1 MAFTPCKT
9 RFAPSPTGFLHLGNA
24 RVALFCALLARHTQG
39 IFLLRIEDTD
49 QGRSEHQYTEA
60 LQEDLLWMGLG
71 WQEGPVVGG
80 AQGPYLQSQRGE
92 IYHRYFSQL
101 EQDGLAYPCFCSEQE
116 LAITRKV
123 QLAAGRAPRYPGTCA
138 ALTKEQIETRLAQGL
153 KATLRFRVPRGETVE
168 FEDLARGQQRFVSD
182 DIGDFIIRRADGTPA
197 FFFGN
202 ALDDALMGV
211 THVLRGEDHLSNTPR
226 QIVLLRA
233 LSLRIPEYG
242 HLSLILGSDG
252 TPLSKRHGSHSVREL
267 RDAGYF
273 PAALN
278 NYLARLGH
286 SYDNN
291 NFMTLPEL
299 AAEFHIGK
307 IGRSPARF
315 DESQLHYWQQ
325 QAIAHAHS
333 HELWEWMGP
342 AVHELVSTVQ
352 RDEFIAAIRTN
363 VFLPEHALLWAR
375 ILYSDPL
382 EWMLGARQVI
392 AQAGKLFFE
401 RALTALEHQPND
413 FKSLADE
420 IKQSLGVSGK
430 ALYQPLRAALTGEL
444 DGPEMAR
451 LLPLLGEGRARKRL
465 EAALNHCV
473 SQSEK

>member
-24 RVALFCALLARHTQG
+24 RVALFCALFARHTQG

-71 WQEGPVVGG
+71 WQEGPVVEG

-101 EQDGLAYPCFCSEQE
+101 EQGGLAYPCFCSEQE

-123 QLAAGRAPRYPGTCA
+123 QLAAGQAPRYPGTCA
-138 ALTKEQIETRLAQGL
+138 ALTQAQIETRLVQGL
-153 KATLRFRVPRGETVE
+153 KPTLRFRVPRGETIE
-168 FEDLARGQQRFVSD
+168 FEDLVRGPQHFASD

-202 ALDDALMGV
+202 ALDDALMDV

-233 LSLRIPEYG
+233 LSLRIPGYG

-252 TPLSKRHGSHSVREL
+252 TLLSKRHGSHSVREL

-325 QAIAHAHS
+325 QAIAHAHTQ
-333 HELWEWMGP
+333 ELWEWTGSP
-342 AVHELVSTVQ
+342 VHTLVSTAQ
-352 RDEFIAAIRTN
+352 RDDFIAAIRTN
-363 VFLPEHALLWAR
+363 IALPEHALLWAR

-392 AQAGKLFFE
+392 AAAGTGFFE
-401 RALTALEHQPND
+401 QALTALQEHPAD
-413 FKSLADE
+413 FKALAGN
-420 IKQSLGVSGK
+420 IKQALKINGK

-451 LLPLLGEGRARKRL
+451 LLPLLGEERARKRL

>member
-71 WQEGPVVGG
+71 WQEGPVVEG
-80 AQGPYLQSQRGE
+80 AQGPYLQSERGE

-138 ALTKEQIETRLAQGL
+138 ALTKDQIETRLAQGL

-168 FEDLARGQQRFVSD
+168 FEDLVRGPQRFASD

-226 QIVLLRA
+226 QIVLLRS

-252 TPLSKRHGSHSVREL
+252 TPLSKRHGSHSAREL

-291 NFMTLPEL
+291 NFMTLSEL

-325 QAIAHAHS
+325 QAIAHAHT

-342 AVHELVSTVQ
+342 AVHKLVSTAQ

-392 AQAGKLFFE
+392 AEAGTDFFE
-401 RALTALEHQPND
+401 QALTALQEHPTD
-413 FKSLADE
+413 FKSLAGK
-420 IKQSLGVSGK
+420 IKQALKINGK

-451 LLPLLGEGRARKRL
+451 LLPLLGEERARKRL
-465 EAALNHCV
+465 EAALNYCV
-473 SQSEK
+473 SEAEK

>member
-1 MAFTPCKT
+1 MPGATKT

-49 QGRSEHQYTEA
+49 QGRSEHRYTEA

-71 WQEGPVVGG
+71 WQEGPAVEG

-101 EQDGLAYPCFCSEQE
+101 EQGGLAYPCFCSEQE

-123 QLAAGRAPRYPGTCA
+123 QLAAGQAPRYPGTCA
-138 ALTKEQIETRLAQGL
+138 ALTQDQIATRLAQGL
-153 KATLRFRVPRGETVE
+153 KPTLRFRVPRGATIG
-168 FEDLARGQQRFVSD
+168 FEDLVRGPQHFTSD

-226 QIVLLRA
+226 QILLLGA
-233 LSLRIPEYG
+233 LSLRIPDYG

-252 TPLSKRHGSHSVREL
+252 APLSKRHGSHSVREL

-291 NFMTLPEL
+291 NFMTLSEL

-342 AVHELVSTVQ
+342 AVHELVAAEQ
-352 RDEFIAAIRTN
+352 RDEFVAAIRTN
-363 VFLPEHALLWAR
+363 VFLPDHALLWAR

-382 EWMLGARQVI
+382 EWMLVARQVI
-392 AQAGKLFFE
+392 AEAGAGFFEQALAALQEHPADFKALAGK
-401 RALTALEHQPND
+401 
-413 FKSLADE
+413 
-420 IKQSLGVSGK
+420 IKQALKINGK
-430 ALYQPLRAALTGEL
+430 ALYQPLRATLTGEL

-451 LLPLLGEGRARKRL
+451 LLPLLGEERARKRL

>member
-71 WQEGPVVGG
+71 WQEGPVVEG
-80 AQGPYLQSQRGE
+80 AQGPYLQSERGE

-101 EQDGLAYPCFCSEQE
+101 ENDGLAYPCFCSEQE

-123 QLAAGRAPRYPGTCA
+123 QLAASQAPRYPGTCA
-138 ALTKEQIETRLAQGL
+138 ALTKDQIETRLAQGL
-153 KATLRFRVPRGETVE
+153 RPTLRFRVPRGETVE
-168 FEDLARGQQRFVSD
+168 FEDLVRGPQRFVSD

-226 QIVLLRA
+226 QILLLRA

-291 NFMTLPEL
+291 NFMTLSEL

-325 QAIAHAHS
+325 QAIAHAHT

-342 AVHELVSTVQ
+342 AMHALVSTAQ
-352 RDEFIAAIRTN
+352 RDEFIAAIRPN

-392 AQAGKLFFE
+392 AQAGKIFFE
-401 RALTALEHQPND
+401 RALMALEHQPND

-444 DGPEMAR
+444 DGPEMVR
-451 LLPLLGEGRARKRL
+451 LLPLLGEERARKRL
-465 EAALNHCV
+465 EAALNHCL

>member
-80 AQGPYLQSQRGE
+80 AQGPYLQSERGE

-101 EQDGLAYPCFCSEQE
+101 ENDGLAYPCFCSEQE

-123 QLAAGRAPRYPGTCA
+123 QLAASQAPRYPGTCV
-138 ALTKEQIETRLAQGL
+138 ALTKDQIEIRLAQGL
-153 KATLRFRVPRGETVE
+153 RPTLRFRVPRGETVE
-168 FEDLARGQQRFVSD
+168 FEDLVRGPQRFVSD
-182 DIGDFIIRRADGTPA
+182 DIGDFIIRRAGGTPA

-226 QIVLLRA
+226 QILLLRA

-291 NFMTLPEL
+291 NFMTLSEL
-299 AAEFHIGK
+299 AAGFHIGK

-315 DESQLHYWQQ
+315 DDSQLHYWQQ
-325 QAIAHAHS
+325 QAIAHAHT

-342 AVHELVSTVQ
+342 AVHELVSTAQ

-363 VFLPEHALLWAR
+363 ISLPEHALLWAR

-392 AQAGKLFFE
+392 TKAGKIFFE
-401 RALTALEHQPND
+401 RALTALGHQPND

-451 LLPLLGEGRARKRL
+451 LLPLLGEKRARKRM
-465 EAALNHCV
+465 EAALNHCL

>member
-1 MAFTPCKT
+1 MNIRA
-9 RFAPSPTGFLHLGNA
+9 
-24 RVALFCALLARHTQG
+24 
-39 IFLLRIEDTD
+39 
-49 QGRSEHQYTEA
+49 
-60 LQEDLLWMGLG
+60 
-71 WQEGPVVGG
+71 GG
-80 AQGPYLQSQRGE
+80 Q
-92 IYHRYFSQL
+92 F
-101 EQDGLAYPCFCSEQE
+101 
-116 LAITRKV
+116 
-123 QLAAGRAPRYPGTCA
+123 
-138 ALTKEQIETRLAQGL
+138 
-153 KATLRFRVPRGETVE
+153 
-168 FEDLARGQQRFVSD
+168 
-182 DIGDFIIRRADGTPA
+182 
-197 FFFGN
+197 
-202 ALDDALMGV
+202 
-211 THVLRGEDHLSNTPR
+211 

-342 AVHELVSTVQ
+342 AVHELVSAAQ

-392 AQAGKLFFE
+392 AQAGKIFFE
-401 RALTALEHQPND
+401 YALTALEHQPND

-430 ALYQPLRAALTGEL
+430 ALYQPLRAAFTGEL

-451 LLPLLGEGRARKRL
+451 LLPLLGEERARKRL
-465 EAALNHCV
+465 EAALTHCV

>member
-1 MAFTPCKT
+1 MTFTPCKT

-49 QGRSEHQYTEA
+49 QGRSEHRYTEA

-71 WQEGPVVGG
+71 WQEGPAVGG
-80 AQGPYLQSQRGE
+80 AQGPYLQSERGA

-101 EQDGLAYPCFCSEQE
+101 DHDGLAYPCFCSEQE

-123 QLAAGRAPRYPGTCA
+123 QLAAGQAPRYQGTCA
-138 ALTKEQIETRLAQGL
+138 TLGKDQIETRLAQGL
-153 KATLRFRVPRGETVE
+153 RPTLRFRVPRGEIVE
-168 FEDLARGQQRFVSD
+168 FEDLVRGPQRFVSD

-226 QIVLLRA
+226 QLLLLRA

-252 TPLSKRHGSHSVREL
+252 APLSKRHGSHSVREL

-273 PAALN
+273 PATLN

-299 AAEFHIGK
+299 ATEFHIGK

-315 DESQLHYWQQ
+315 DNSQLQYWQQ
-325 QAIAHAHS
+325 QAIAHAHI
-333 HELWEWMGP
+333 HELWEWMGGQ
-342 AVHELVSTVQ
+342 VHELVPGAQ
-352 RDEFIAAIRTN
+352 QDDFIAAIRSN
-363 VFLPEHALLWAR
+363 IALPEHALLWAR
-375 ILYSDPL
+375 ILYSDTL
-382 EWMLGARQVI
+382 EWMLGARHVI
-392 AQAGKLFFE
+392 AQAGKPFFE
-401 RALTALEHQPND
+401 SALTALEHQPRD
-413 FKSLADE
+413 FKSLAGE
-420 IKQSLGVSGK
+420 IKQSLGISGK

-451 LLPLLGEGRARKRL
+451 LLPLLGEERARNRL
-465 EAALNHCV
+465 EAALNLCL
-473 SQSEK
+473 SQLEI

>member
-71 WQEGPVVGG
+71 WQEGPVVEG
-80 AQGPYLQSQRGE
+80 AQGPYLQSERGE

-101 EQDGLAYPCFCSEQE
+101 EHDGLAYPCFCSEQE

-123 QLAAGRAPRYPGTCA
+123 QLAAGQAPRYPGTCA
-138 ALTKEQIETRLAQGL
+138 ALTKDQIETRLAQGL
-153 KATLRFRVPRGETVE
+153 RPTLRFRVRRGETVE
-168 FEDLARGQQRFVSD
+168 FEDLVRGPQRFLSD

-211 THVLRGEDHLSNTPR
+211 TNVLRGEDHLSNTPR
-226 QIVLLRA
+226 QILLLRA
-233 LSLRIPEYG
+233 LSLHIPEYG

-291 NFMTLPEL
+291 NFMTLSEL

-315 DESQLHYWQQ
+315 DDSQLHYWQQ
-325 QAIAHAHS
+325 QAIAHAHT

-342 AVHELVSTVQ
+342 AVHELVSTAQ

-375 ILYSDPL
+375 TLYSDPL

-401 RALTALEHQPND
+401 RALTALEHHPND
-413 FKSLADE
+413 FKSLADA

-451 LLPLLGEGRARKRL
+451 LLPLLGEERARKRL
-465 EAALNHCV
+465 EAALNHCL